1 MKKGK
6 PKFNPMKREFKGLS
20 TPDIYLEIIDEKNE
34 RIRKLEIAILTL
46 AEADPEKYNIQ
57 NLAKQAVVSYNI
69 KCGWNNKKKGGDI
82 NVGT

>member
-1 MKKGK
+1 M
-6 PKFNPMKREFKGLS
+6 S
-20 TPDIYLEIIDEKNE
+20 TEANIYLEIIDEKNE

-46 AEADPEKYNIQ
+46 AESDPEKYNIQ

-82 NVGT
+82 NVGA

>member
-20 TPDIYLEIIDEKNE
+20 APDIYSEIIKEKNE

-46 AEADPEKYNIQ
+46 AEADPEKHNIQ
-57 NLAKQAVVSYNI
+57 NLAKQALVSYHI
-69 KCGWNNKKKGGDI
+69 TGLNKKRKG
-82 NVGT
+82 VK